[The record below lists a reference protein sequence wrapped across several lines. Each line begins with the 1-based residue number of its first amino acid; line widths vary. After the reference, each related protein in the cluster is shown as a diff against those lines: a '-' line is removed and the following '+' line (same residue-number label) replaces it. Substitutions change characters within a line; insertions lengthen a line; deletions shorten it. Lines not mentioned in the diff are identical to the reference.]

1 MKRSRRSNRSN
12 VRSNFWDNPVTPK
25 HKALYLACKV
35 LSEGCQ
41 HEFPPEMRRPEP
53 DLSGVTLADSLPI
66 LERMM
71 RRAKNRAVRS
81 KFAQSLAILDQR
93 CAALRD
99 SQQQQ

>member
-1 MKRSRRSNRSN
+1 MKPSKRSK
-12 VRSNFWDNPVTPK
+12 RSNFWDNPVTPE

-35 LSEGCQ
+35 LSEGCK
-41 HEFPPEMRRPEP
+41 HEFPPGMGEPKQEP

-71 RRAKNRAVRS
+71 RRAKTRTERN
-81 KFAQSLAILDQR
+81 KFAQSVAIIDQR